1 MFNMFCVVGKV
12 NNIDLK
18 DDICRFTLRVP
29 RSFKSKDG
37 EYEED
42 LITIQV
48 FGNLSYALNEYCK
61 TGYLVGVKGRIQ
73 GSNVL
78 VAERVAFLSSRSK
91 N

>member
-37 EYEED
+37 EYE
-42 LITIQV
+42 
-48 FGNLSYALNEYCK
+48 
-61 TGYLVGVKGRIQ
+61 
-73 GSNVL
+73 
-78 VAERVAFLSSRSK
+78 
-91 N
+91 

>member
-12 NNIDLK
+12 DNIDLK
-18 DDICRFTLRVP
+18 DDISMLTLRVP
-29 RSFKSKDG
+29 RSFKNKDG

-42 LITIQV
+42 LIMIQV
-48 FGNLSYALNEYCK
+48 FSNLSSTLNEYCNNGD
-61 TGYLVGVKGRIQ
+61 TVGVKGRIQ

>member
-18 DDICRFTLRVP
+18 NDICMLTLRVP
-29 RSFKSKDG
+29 RSFKNKDG

-48 FGNLSYALNEYCK
+48 CNSLSDALNEYCSNGD
-61 TGYLVGVKGRIQ
+61 TVGVKGRIQ
-73 GSNVL
+73 SSNIL
-78 VAERVAFLSSRSK
+78 VAEKISLLSSK
-91 N
+91 K